1 MESNERPS
9 FLVGDVDA
17 EQAAKDAANV
27 LQETSEATDKFN
39 QNISENGSKTGFD
52 LAEKRRRLR

>member
-9 FLVGDVDA
+9 FSVGDLDA
-17 EQAAKDAANV
+17 DQAAKDAAIV

-39 QNISENGSKTGFD
+39 QNVSENGSKPGFD